1 MYHRVPVD
9 LRLIFSLKENIIN
22 DWIEQLVHFVRHESP
37 GEARGGGQTIAQ
49 HVLNGRRGS
58 GGWSSPADI
67 NGLARALTPHS
78 QVCHSELGPAA
89 GPPSSVTPGT
99 VILNQRLY

>member
-67 NGLARALTPHS
+67 NGLARALTRTLKSVIQNSVQQPARPPQS
-78 QVCHSELGPAA
+78 PRGP
-89 GPPSSVTPGT
+89 
-99 VILNQRLY
+99 